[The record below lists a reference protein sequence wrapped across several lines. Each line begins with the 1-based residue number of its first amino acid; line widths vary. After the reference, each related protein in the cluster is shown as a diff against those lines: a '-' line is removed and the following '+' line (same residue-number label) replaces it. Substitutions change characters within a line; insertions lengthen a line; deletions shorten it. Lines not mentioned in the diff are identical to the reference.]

1 LVFWRCCGLR
11 QQQDGI
17 VAWVGLPEWIRG
29 PASIVEGEVVLDE
42 ERADRYGLHDLG
54 GAIFELATL
63 RNPQDIRAFVR
74 RHGLLLGGP
83 DDLGTGRCREPLSGW
98 QREAHQAALAVM
110 LYMGLMEAERIGS
123 AEPVRS
129 LNITWKGAPET
140 SDDEAYLQQQS
151 MGLAGLISNH
161 LRRCQP
167 ALAPAFQFEPDSGP
181 GEFVITHQ
189 PPTLLA
195 AIYADFAV
203 IVAQRAQLKRCP
215 GCGRIFHPE
224 SGRQKYHSKSCAN
237 NDRWRRWKERQAD

>member
-1 LVFWRCCGLR
+1 MS

-17 VAWVGLPEWIRG
+17 VAWMGLPEWIRG
-29 PASIVEGEVVLDE
+29 PASIVDDEVVLDE
-42 ERADRYGLHDLG
+42 ERAERYALHNLN

-63 RNPQDIRAFVR
+63 RNPQDIKAFVR
-74 RHGLLLGGP
+74 RHGLLLRGP
-83 DDLGTGRCREPLSGW
+83 DDLGTAECREPLSDW

-110 LYMGLMEAERIGS
+110 LYMRLLEAERIGS

-129 LNITWKGAPET
+129 LNLAWKGAPET
-140 SDDEAYLQQQS
+140 SEDEAYLQQQS
-151 MGLAGLISNH
+151 MGLAGLINQH

-167 ALAPAFQFEPDSGP
+167 ALAPAFQFEAESGAA
-181 GEFVITHQ
+181 EFVITHQ

-203 IVAQRAQLKRCP
+203 IVAQRAELKRCP
-215 GCGRIFHPE
+215 GCGRMFHPE

>member
-1 LVFWRCCGLR
+1 MR

-29 PASIVEGEVVLDE
+29 PANIVDSEIVLDE
-42 ERADRYGLHDLG
+42 ERADRYALHNLS

-74 RHGLLLGGP
+74 RHGLLLHGP
-83 DDLGTGRCREPLSGW
+83 DDLGTRECREPLWGW
-98 QREAHQAALAVM
+98 QREAYHAALVVM
-110 LYMGLMEAERIGS
+110 LYMGLMEAEKTGS

-129 LNITWKGAPET
+129 LNITRKGAPET
-140 SDDEAYLQQQS
+140 LNDEDYLQQHS
-151 MGLAGLISNH
+151 MGLAGLISNY

-167 ALAPAFQFEPDSGP
+167 ALAPAFQFETGSGP

-195 AIYADFAV
+195 ATYAEFAV
-203 IVAQRAQLKRCP
+203 IVAQRAELKRCP

-237 NDRWRRWKERQAD
+237 NDRWRRWKERQAN